1 MGCSAKCCY
10 QFGLCFTEVTFPNWQ
25 EMMVVQPAVAQAPHM
40 MYQPP
45 QVTRSSSVVELSSL
59 LLGEGEACFI
69 VCLFAH
75 HCISLMLCF

>member
-25 EMMVVQPAVAQAPHM
+25 EMMVAQPAVAQTPQM

-45 QVTRSSSVVELSSL
+45 QVTRSSSV
-59 LLGEGEACFI
+59 GEGEACFI
-69 VCLFAH
+69 ICLFAH

>member
-10 QFGLCFTEVTFPNWQ
+10 QLGCVSLKVLGTNWQ
-25 EMMVVQPAVAQAPHM
+25 EMMVAQPAVVQTPQM

-45 QVTRSSSVVELSSL
+45 QVTRSSSVVELSGL
-59 LLGEGEACFI
+59 LLGEGEVCFI
-69 VCLFAH
+69 VYLFAH